1 MPPEVS
7 KIMDETGQNS
17 TDLEHE
23 TNNKTGQGMWIIV
36 GTVSISSVL
45 IGIIIAIMIIIQLYR
60 RSKNIQKSKN
70 DVPKA
75 EKSNEKLQNSI
86 DDDKNVETSPTAPVL
101 TAISPAKNEKHQNL
115 DLARVP
121 SDFNV
126 QIDFTD
132 PKN

>member
-1 MPPEVS
+1 
-7 KIMDETGQNS
+7 MDESGQNS
-17 TDLEHE
+17 PDLEHE
-23 TNNKTGQGMWIIV
+23 TDNKTGQGMWIIV
-36 GTVSISSVL
+36 GAVSISSFL

-60 RSKNIQKSKN
+60 RSKNIQKSEN

-75 EKSNEKLQNSI
+75 EKSNEKLDNSSV
-86 DDDKNVETSPTAPVL
+86 DDKNVETSPTSPVL